1 MTGPRKDFTVK
12 ELSYATWP
20 DFEKLAMKQGHCW
33 CMYYQRPRP
42 VRGKFSTA
50 ERGKMNRKAK
60 ETLVRQGRSHAALV
74 YDGRIPV
81 GWCQYGSR
89 EELPR
94 IDAGRNYKKLEP
106 VSGNKKLWRI
116 TCFFVDKE
124 YRGQRVART
133 ALRGA
138 LESIRKQGGG
148 IVEAYPVVSKNL
160 SKVAEWMWFGSPS
173 MFRRERFKPVSPL
186 GTSYHLMRRTILP
199 T

>member
-1 MTGPRKDFTVK
+1 
-12 ELSYATWP
+12 
-20 DFEKLAMKQGHCW
+20 
-33 CMYYQRPRP
+33 
-42 VRGKFSTA
+42 
-50 ERGKMNRKAK
+50 MNRKAK

-74 YDGRIPV
+74 YDVRIPV

-106 VSGNKKLWRI
+106 VSASKKLRRI
-116 TCFFVDKE
+116 TCFYVDKE
-124 YRGQRVART
+124 YRGRGVART

-138 LESIRKQGGG
+138 LESIRKQGAG

-173 MFRRERFKPVSPL
+173 MFRRERFKPVAPL
-186 GTSYHLMRRTILP
+186 GTGYHLMRRTILSS
-199 T
+199 